1 VQTIARKLDAAF
13 RAAIKAAFGFDADP
27 LVAPSANPQF
37 GDYQSNCAMSLSKA
51 VAEKTGQK
59 SNPRAV
65 AEQIKGKLELGEMAS
80 EVSIAGPG
88 FLNVRLSQKW
98 VSQELQ
104 AVADDS
110 RLGIDSIATPQTVVV
125 DYGGPNVAKQMHV
138 GHLRSTIIGD
148 AISRVLE
155 FQGNHVIRQNHIGDW
170 GTQFGM
176 LIAHLRSMN
185 STGEARIEDLDKFY
199 KEARK
204 RFESEPAFADEARA
218 TVVKLQGGGDQELS
232 LWRRIVDESRRHF
245 QPIFQALGVRL
256 TQTDERGE
264 SFYNPMLPGN
274 VADLKSAGLATES
287 DGATVIFTQ
296 GAEAPLIIEKTG
308 GGYGYATTDL
318 AAIRYRVGTLGA
330 SRVIYFVGA
339 PQAQHFKQVFEA
351 ARKAGW
357 ARDAVLEHAPFGS
370 VLGSD
375 GKMFKA
381 RSGDSVKLAELL
393 EEAVDRALKLVTEKS
408 PEMAESQRRDIAR
421 AVGIGAVKY
430 ADLSKDRVT
439 DYVFDF
445 DRMLSMEGNTA
456 PYLQYAHARIKSII
470 RKAGIQ
476 NSKFKMQNL
485 ILDTS
490 YELSLAKHI
499 LRLGEMIE
507 SVARELRP
515 HILCGYL
522 YDLATL
528 YSGFYENCPVIQ
540 SEEPLRS
547 SRLLLVNL
555 TARTLEI
562 GLDLLGIEHPDQM

>member
-1 VQTIARKLDAAF
+1 MQTIARKLDAAF

-37 GDYQSNCAMSLSKA
+37 GDYQSNCAMSLGKA

-176 LIAHLRSMN
+176 LIALLRSLN
-185 STGEARIEDLDKFY
+185 STGDARIEDLDKFY

-204 RFESEPAFADEARA
+204 RFESESAFADEARA
-218 TVVKLQGGGDQELS
+218 TVVKLQGGGEQELS
-232 LWRRIVDESRRHF
+232 LWRKIVDESRRHF
-245 QPIFQALGVRL
+245 QPIFETLGVRL
-256 TQTDERGE
+256 TQNDERGE

-296 GAEAPLIIEKTG
+296 GVDAPLIIEKTG

-393 EEAVDRALKLVTEKS
+393 EEAVDRAAQAGDGEVAGDAGVAAARYRPGSRNRRGEIRRLV
-408 PEMAESQRRDIAR
+408 
-421 AVGIGAVKY
+421 
-430 ADLSKDRVT
+430 
-439 DYVFDF
+439 
-445 DRMLSMEGNTA
+445 EGSR
-456 PYLQYAHARIKSII
+456 HR
-470 RKAGIQ
+470 
-476 NSKFKMQNL
+476 
-485 ILDTS
+485 
-490 YELSLAKHI
+490 
-499 LRLGEMIE
+499 LRLRFRPYAVDGGEYCAVSAIC
-507 SVARELRP
+507 SCA
-515 HILCGYL
+515 
-522 YDLATL
+522 D
-528 YSGFYENCPVIQ
+528 
-540 SEEPLRS
+540 
-547 SRLLLVNL
+547 
-555 TARTLEI
+555 
-562 GLDLLGIEHPDQM
+562 